1 MQQHIPTVLDLARPK
16 TDRQAAALFFFTIQ
30 MHPSMSFRP
39 GNIGGGMTK
48 EIIERAASVV
58 AGNGP
63 AAWVD
68 EHGDV
73 LYRYAL
79 ARVRKPDVAQDLVQE
94 TFLAAMRGHEKFA
107 GQSSVRSWLCGI
119 LKHKLC
125 DYYRKLGRE
134 TSFTDLEFLDDECAE
149 KFVPE
154 GYWVHMN
161 GPKEWKPEADEVM
174 HRDEFWQTMRDCLAK
189 LPERVAT
196 VFMMREMD
204 EIESKEICATL
215 SISDSNLWVMLH
227 RARMALRECL
237 AMNWFENP
245 EVQH

>member
-1 MQQHIPTVLDLARPK
+1 MAD
-16 TDRQAAALFFFTIQ
+16 
-30 MHPSMSFRP
+30 MSFQP
-39 GNIGGGMTK
+39 GGFDGGANDPAIKHGTAVRATTDP
-48 EIIERAASVV
+48 ER
-58 AGNGP
+58 
-63 AAWVD
+63 WVD
-68 EHGDV
+68 DHGDV

-79 ARVRKPDVAQDLVQE
+79 ARVRKPEIAQDLVQE
-94 TFLAAMRGHEKFA
+94 TLLAAMRSHERFA

-119 LKHKLC
+119 LKHKLG

-134 TSFTDLEFLDDECAE
+134 TSFTDLEFLSDECAE

-174 HRDEFWQTMRDCLAK
+174 HRDEFWKTMRDCLSK
-189 LPERVAT
+189 LPERVAS

-204 EIESKEICATL
+204 EVESKEICATF

-237 AMNWFENP
+237 AQNWFENP
-245 EVQH
+245 EVQY

>member
-1 MQQHIPTVLDLARPK
+1 MGGPTPS
-16 TDRQAAALFFFTIQ
+16 TQAASDA
-30 MHPSMSFRP
+30 
-39 GNIGGGMTK
+39 
-48 EIIERAASVV
+48 ER
-58 AGNGP
+58 
-63 AAWVD
+63 WVD

-94 TFLAAMRGHEKFA
+94 TLLAAIRSQDRFA
-107 GQSSVRSWLCGI
+107 GQSSIRSWLCGI

-125 DYYRKLGRE
+125 DYFRKRGRE
-134 TSFTDLEFLDDECAE
+134 TSFTDLEFLADECEE

-154 GYWVHMN
+154 GFWIHLD
-161 GPKEWKPEADEVM
+161 GPREWRPEPEVVM
-174 HRDEFWQTMRDCLAK
+174 HRDDFWQTMRDCLSK

-204 EIESKEICATL
+204 EVASKEICAML
-215 SISDSNLWVMLH
+215 SISENNLWVMLH

-237 AMNWFENP
+237 ATNWFENP
-245 EVQH
+245 EVKR

>member
-1 MQQHIPTVLDLARPK
+1 MSFQPGGIEGGVIERG
-16 TDRQAAALFFFTIQ
+16 AAAIAQ
-30 MHPSMSFRP
+30 ADP
-39 GNIGGGMTK
+39 
-48 EIIERAASVV
+48 ER
-58 AGNGP
+58 
-63 AAWVD
+63 WVD

-79 ARVRKPDVAQDLVQE
+79 ERVRKPEVAQDLVQE
-94 TFLAAMRGHEKFA
+94 TFFAAMRSYEKFA

-125 DYYRKLGRE
+125 DYYRKRGRE
-134 TSFTDLEFLDDECAE
+134 TSFTDLEFLADECAE

-154 GYWVHMN
+154 GYWVHVN
-161 GPKEWKPEADEVM
+161 GPREWRPEADEVM
-174 HRDEFWQTMRDCLAK
+174 HRDEFWKTMRDCLGK

-204 EIESKEICATL
+204 EIPSKEICTIL

-237 AMNWFENP
+237 AINWFENP
-245 EVQH
+245 EVSH

>member
-1 MQQHIPTVLDLARPK
+1 MPLLTRCNAFALHKYGPFALDTAGMSL
-16 TDRQAAALFFFTIQ
+16 QSGGIQ
-30 MHPSMSFRP
+30 
-39 GNIGGGMTK
+39 GAMTK
-48 EIIERAASVV
+48 TAVERGTGKVAATD
-58 AGNGP
+58 P
-63 AAWVD
+63 ERWVD

-79 ARVRKPDVAQDLVQE
+79 VRVRKPEIAQDLVQE
-94 TFLAAMRGHEKFA
+94 TLLAAMRSYEKFA
-107 GQSSVRSWLCGI
+107 GQSLVRSWLCGI
-119 LKHKLC
+119 LKHKLG
-125 DYYRKLGRE
+125 DYFRKLGRE
-134 TSFTDLEFLDDECAE
+134 TSFTDLEFLADECSE

-161 GPKEWKPEADEVM
+161 GPKEWKPEVDEVM
-174 HRDEFWQTMRDCLAK
+174 HRDEFWKVMRECLGR
-189 LPERVAT
+189 LPDRVAT

-215 SISDSNLWVMLH
+215 SISENNLWVMLH

-237 AMNWFENP
+237 ATNWFENP

>member
-1 MQQHIPTVLDLARPK
+1 
-16 TDRQAAALFFFTIQ
+16 
-30 MHPSMSFRP
+30 MSFEA
-39 GNIGGGMTK
+39 GGIDGGVTK
-48 EIIERAASVV
+48 ATIERVPSASAAT
-58 AGNGP
+58 GP
-63 AAWVD
+63 ERWVD

-79 ARVRKPDVAQDLVQE
+79 TRVRKQEVAQDLVQE
-94 TFLAAMRGHEKFA
+94 TLLAAMRSYEKFA

-119 LKHKLC
+119 LKHKLS
-125 DYYRKLGRE
+125 DYFRKLGRE
-134 TSFTDLEFLDDECAE
+134 TSFTDLEFLADECAE

-174 HRDEFWQTMRDCLAK
+174 HRDEFWKVMRECLGK

-215 SISDSNLWVMLH
+215 SISESNLWVMLH

-237 AMNWFENP
+237 ATNWFENP

>member
-1 MQQHIPTVLDLARPK
+1 MSLQPGG
-16 TDRQAAALFFFTIQ
+16 IQ
-30 MHPSMSFRP
+30 
-39 GNIGGGMTK
+39 GAMTK
-48 EIIERAASVV
+48 TAVERGTGKVAATD
-58 AGNGP
+58 P
-63 AAWVD
+63 ERWVD

-79 ARVRKPDVAQDLVQE
+79 VRVRKPEIAQDLVQE
-94 TFLAAMRGHEKFA
+94 TLLAAMRSYEKFA

-119 LKHKLC
+119 LKHKLG
-125 DYYRKLGRE
+125 DYFRKLGRE
-134 TSFTDLEFLDDECAE
+134 RSFTDLEFLADECSE

-161 GPKEWKPEADEVM
+161 GPKEWKPEVDEVM
-174 HRDEFWQTMRDCLAK
+174 HRDEFWKVMRECLGR
-189 LPERVAT
+189 LPDRVAT

-215 SISDSNLWVMLH
+215 SISENNLWVMLH

-237 AMNWFENP
+237 ATNWFENP
-245 EVQH
+245 ETQH

>member
-1 MQQHIPTVLDLARPK
+1 
-16 TDRQAAALFFFTIQ
+16 
-30 MHPSMSFRP
+30 MSLRP
-39 GNIGGGMTK
+39 GGIVGGMTK
-48 EIIERAASVV
+48 AAVEQAAAGITGNDPER
-58 AGNGP
+58 
-63 AAWVD
+63 WVD

-79 ARVRKPDVAQDLVQE
+79 ARVRKPEVAQDLVQE
-94 TFLAAMRGHEKFA
+94 TLLAAVRTHERFRG
-107 GQSSVRSWLCGI
+107 GSTVRSWLCGI

-134 TSFTDLEFLDDECAE
+134 TSFTDLEFLSDEYEE

-161 GPKEWKPEADEVM
+161 GPKEWKPEADGVM
-174 HRDEFWQTMRDCLAK
+174 HRDEFWQTMRDCLSK
-189 LPERVAT
+189 LPERVAA

-215 SISDSNLWVMLH
+215 AISDSNLWVMLH

-237 AMNWFENP
+237 AKNWFENP
-245 EVQH
+245 EVRH

>member
-1 MQQHIPTVLDLARPK
+1 MSLQPGEIGRGVLKAAVETAAPAPPA
-16 TDRQAAALFFFTIQ
+16 TD
-30 MHPSMSFRP
+30 P
-39 GNIGGGMTK
+39 
-48 EIIERAASVV
+48 ER
-58 AGNGP
+58 
-63 AAWVD
+63 WVD

-79 ARVRKPDVAQDLVQE
+79 ARVRKPEIAQDLVQE
-94 TFLAAMRGHEKFA
+94 TLLAAMRSYEKFA

-119 LKHKLC
+119 LKHKLG
-125 DYYRKLGRE
+125 DHFRKLGRE
-134 TSFTDLEFLDDECAE
+134 TSFTDLEFLADECAE

-174 HRDEFWQTMRDCLAK
+174 HRDEFWKVMRDCLAK

-204 EIESKEICATL
+204 EVESKEICAML

-237 AMNWFENP
+237 AINWFENP

>member
-1 MQQHIPTVLDLARPK
+1 MFVLHSCVL
-16 TDRQAAALFFFTIQ
+16 
-30 MHPSMSFRP
+30 P
-39 GNIGGGMTK
+39 GRIGGMSRPRGTGGRITTDAVK
-48 EIIERAASVV
+48 HAASVV
-58 AGNGP
+58 VSSDP
-63 AAWVD
+63 ERWVD

-79 ARVRKPDVAQDLVQE
+79 VRVRKSEIAQDLVQE
-94 TFLAAMRGHEKFA
+94 TFFAALRTREKFR
-107 GQSSVRSWLCGI
+107 GGSSVRTWLCGI
-119 LKHKLC
+119 LKNKVC

-134 TSFTDLEFLDDECAE
+134 TSFTDLKFLSGECAE

-174 HRDEFWQTMRDCLAK
+174 HRDEFWQTVRDCLAK
-189 LPERVAT
+189 LPERIAT

-215 SISDSNLWVMLH
+215 SLSDSNLWVMLH

-245 EVQH
+245 EVQD

>member
-1 MQQHIPTVLDLARPK
+1 MSRHQRARL
-16 TDRQAAALFFFTIQ
+16 TEARALFFSSRASFQ
-30 MHPSMSFRP
+30 LKFDHGLAPDSMASNMSTRAVKDP
-39 GNIGGGMTK
+39 ALTK
-48 EIIERAASVV
+48 T
-58 AGNGP
+58 GP
-63 AAWVD
+63 ETWVD

-79 ARVRKPDVAQDLVQE
+79 ERVRKPEVAQDLVQD
-94 TFLAAMRGHEKFA
+94 TLLAAVRSYERFA

-119 LKHKLC
+119 LKHKIC

-134 TSFTDLEFLDDECAE
+134 TSFTDLEFLADECSE

-154 GYWVHMN
+154 GYWVHMT
-161 GPKEWKPEADEVM
+161 GPKEWRPDADEVM
-174 HRDEFWQTMRDCLAK
+174 HRDEFWQVMRDCLRK
-189 LPERVAT
+189 LPERIAT

-215 SISDSNLWVMLH
+215 AISESNLWVMLH

-237 AMNWFENP
+237 ATNWFENP
-245 EVQH
+245 EVPH

>member
-1 MQQHIPTVLDLARPK
+1 
-16 TDRQAAALFFFTIQ
+16 
-30 MHPSMSFRP
+30 MSFQP
-39 GNIGGGMTK
+39 GGIGGGVTK
-48 EIIERAASVV
+48 AAIEDRTAA
-58 AGNGP
+58 AP
-63 AAWVD
+63 ATDPERWVD

-79 ARVRKPDVAQDLVQE
+79 ERVRKPDVAQDLVQE
-94 TFLAAMRGHEKFA
+94 TFFAAMRSYEKFT

-125 DYYRKLGRE
+125 DYYRKRRRE
-134 TSFTDLEFLDDECAE
+134 TSFTDLEFLADECAE

-174 HRDEFWQTMRDCLAK
+174 HRDEFWKTMRDCLAK

-237 AMNWFENP
+237 AMNWFENS

>member
-1 MQQHIPTVLDLARPK
+1 GCAIFLHNLNASKYIRD
-16 TDRQAAALFFFTIQ
+16 
-30 MHPSMSFRP
+30 MSLRS
-39 GNIGGGMTK
+39 GGVGGGMMN
-48 EIIERAASVV
+48 EAIEHAVSVA
-58 AGNGP
+58 AGNDP
-63 AAWVD
+63 ATWVD

-94 TFLAAMRGHEKFA
+94 TFL
-107 GQSSVRSWLCGI
+107 
-119 LKHKLC
+119 
-125 DYYRKLGRE
+125 
-134 TSFTDLEFLDDECAE
+134 
-149 KFVPE
+149 
-154 GYWVHMN
+154 
-161 GPKEWKPEADEVM
+161 
-174 HRDEFWQTMRDCLAK
+174 
-189 LPERVAT
+189 AT

-237 AMNWFENP
+237 AANWFENP